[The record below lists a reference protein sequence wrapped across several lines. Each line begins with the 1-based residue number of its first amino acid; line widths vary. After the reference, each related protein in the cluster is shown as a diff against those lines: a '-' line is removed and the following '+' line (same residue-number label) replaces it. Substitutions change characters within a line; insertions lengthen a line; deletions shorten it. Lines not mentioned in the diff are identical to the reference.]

1 MSDDTQKREMS
12 TKFALDAIGLIAVGK
27 PLDVCY
33 RKLLAAANVLMAKD
47 GQKIPIGASLVTEEE
62 LPAVTEEP

>member
-12 TKFALDAIGLIAVGK
+12 TKFAVDAIGLIALGK

-33 RKLLAAANVLMAKD
+33 RKLLAAANILMAKD
-47 GQKIPIGASLVTEEE
+47 GQKILIGVPLVPEEE
-62 LPAVTEEP
+62 LPAVPEDV